1 MQLQEDKITT
11 LQTAIQTA
19 YLDHTI
25 NSSLAY
31 RPEFISNNYKLGKK
45 VLVSIE
51 EELQRCEEFCIS
63 VAFITKSGITPLLQ
77 TLKNLEQRNIPGK
90 ILTTNYLMFSEPEA
104 LEKLAGLKNIELRMY
119 VTNAETGGFH
129 TKGYIFRKEEIYRI
143 IIGSSNM
150 TLSAITKNKEWNTKI
165 VSTEQGELAQAVLQ
179 EFDEL
184 WQDEHTLAFED
195 FIDSYRQDYLAEKM
209 IRKQKQQAVSESVVE
224 LENYRLKPNKMQ
236 IAFVKNVMEMRA
248 HQIDRA
254 LLLSSTGTGKSLASA
269 FMLREMETRR
279 ALFVVHREQIAKTLK
294 ELATRCR
301 TRMSPI
307 VCHRFKTADV
317 VVRFERIESGY
328 QHMETI
334 SVIREFRELK
344 RFHEYFAIRRN
355 GRGKM
360 FKFGNVNTNV
370 NHEAVPPFLK
380 SDTVIFTSDY
390 HRKRD

>member
-63 VAFITKSGITPLLQ
+63 VAFITESGITPLLQ
-77 TLKNLEQRNIPGK
+77 TLKDLEQRNIPGK

-150 TLSAITKNKEWNTKI
+150 TLSVITKNKEWNTKI
-165 VSTEQGELAQAVLQ
+165 VSTEQGELAQAVVDVEKHPFPRKLTKPVK
-179 EFDEL
+179 EMLDILGRHSGFAYKILFANLWCLEPLFDKVCRASGGEL
-184 WQDEHTLAFED
+184 NAMMRTTCAGL
-195 FIDSYRQDYLAEKM
+195 
-209 IRKQKQQAVSESVVE
+209 SV
-224 LENYRLKPNKMQ
+224 P
-236 IAFVKNVMEMRA
+236 A
-248 HQIDRA
+248 
-254 LLLSSTGTGKSLASA
+254 STWSLCPSCATPK
-269 FMLREMETRR
+269 TRSTY
-279 ALFVVHREQIAKTLK
+279 A
-294 ELATRCR
+294 
-301 TRMSPI
+301 
-307 VCHRFKTADV
+307 
-317 VVRFERIESGY
+317 
-328 QHMETI
+328 
-334 SVIREFRELK
+334 
-344 RFHEYFAIRRN
+344 
-355 GRGKM
+355 
-360 FKFGNVNTNV
+360 
-370 NHEAVPPFLK
+370 
-380 SDTVIFTSDY
+380 
-390 HRKRD
+390 